1 MQPLIEIKTRED
13 IPPEYSG
20 TPVGLFL
27 EYHNLGRPFND
38 HKNPELLIGMCMDS
52 RLIINIPSSFAY
64 VIRTGGA
71 NMRDLEF
78 NISYAIAVGGIK
90 YIIVLGHTNCAM
102 INLMSK
108 KDVFVKGL
116 VDTGGWEK
124 YLAEEHF
131 YQSEPVFEIKNEID
145 FVIRESK
152 RLRLKYRNV
161 NVVPMI
167 YRVKNDHVYLIEE

>member
-1 MQPLIEIKTRED
+1 MDPLIEIKSNGD
-13 IPPEYSG
+13 ILPEYRN
-20 TPVGLFL
+20 TPVETFL
-27 EYHNLGRPFND
+27 EYHNLGKKFEEHNKAD
-38 HKNPELLIGMCMDS
+38 LLIATCMDS
-52 RLIINIPSSFAY
+52 RIVLNIPNNFSY

-78 NISYAIAVGGIK
+78 NISYAIAVGGIE

-108 KDVFVKGL
+108 KDEFVKGL

-131 YQSEPVFEIKNEID
+131 QQSEPIYEIKNEID
-145 FVIRESK
+145 FVLKETR
-152 RLRLKYRNV
+152 RLRLKYRKV
-161 NVVPMI
+161 KVVPMI
-167 YRVKNDHVYLIEE
+167 YRVKTNKVYIIGE